1 MQMTENKQ
9 QRPILTASFSVV
21 FAAAE
26 IFRARE
32 MSGRN
37 WRAPLSA
44 FRAPQPPGSRE
55 TPRISRHS
63 CRCAILKL
71 HNAPVDITVDKRSS
85 TSSEKPQQN
94 QHFKYHRVVRYLY
107 HDANKALIPP
117 QSISPAPSRRTPLI
131 VTLVWNMHRSGAA
144 CSLNVTSIG
153 ICLSRQ
159 HVRSFRNRAF
169 FVPEFTAAVDSPGMR
184 DYSETDLWNARW
196 PTSQGFFRGL
206 HESA

>member
-1 MQMTENKQ
+1 MTENKQ
-9 QRPILTASFSVV
+9 QRPILIASFSAL

-32 MSGRN
+32 MNGWSS
-37 WRAPLSA
+37 RAQFSA
-44 FRAPQPPGSRE
+44 FRAPEPPGSRE

-94 QHFKYHRVVRYLY
+94 QHFKYHRAVRYSY
-107 HDANKALIPP
+107 HDANKVLIPL
-117 QSISPAPSRRTPLI
+117 QSISPVPSRRTPLI

>member
-9 QRPILTASFSVV
+9 QRPILIASFSVV
-21 FAAAE
+21 LVAAE

-32 MSGRN
+32 MNGWSS
-37 WRAPLSA
+37 RAQFSA
-44 FRAPQPPGSRE
+44 FRAPEPPGSRE

-63 CRCAILKL
+63 SRCAILKL